1 MNKTVMKMFYIL
13 ILVCG
18 ALTIAAFS
26 WNSRNGNS
34 TGYLELKNEKEPDV
48 EIEQQPQIKEKV
60 KENLDKLDIDYAI
73 DMEVFFSYLLLNSTF
88 IPISLLVTIEIVKVW
103 HAYFMKM
110 DHEMYSE

>member
-48 EIEQQPQIKEKV
+48 EIE
-60 KENLDKLDIDYAI
+60 
-73 DMEVFFSYLLLNSTF
+73 
-88 IPISLLVTIEIVKVW
+88 
-103 HAYFMKM
+103 
-110 DHEMYSE
+110 